1 LEVDL
6 VRWKPLLAVLLG
18 LLMVGMTAGSAS
30 AGPSNFPSWKVGP
43 VALNGVYD
51 PTPKNGSN
59 VTYEASGKL
68 EFDLNNHRLYGWISY
83 NGRRVPV
90 SWRYTVIKS
99 MDFDGYAMFPASSRS
114 RGLNVLELV
123 VYANGTVW
131 LFAKDS
137 NGGLVAL
144 KGISRELVNA
154 LNRVQVPTS
163 SVSDKEW
170 LWMIFTPHV
179 EKREIPVPLISLHPD
194 RVRTM
199 SAPETSTSQKTFE
212 YTYTVGW
219 WIFKSTLYIDVAL
232 ELHGPTILEDNGMY
246 GFDIMILDEGE
257 ISNGQKHSKSTPLFV
272 GDDGTS
278 LTSPVEV
285 GIVVP
290 YSSSLSL
297 EIQKVFFDYIGTTT
311 PSLDKIGLGWDI
323 LTVPFDG
330 SGINPINAVSLF
342 TSTEPKVL
350 YDKFP
355 PAHPPNVL
363 HASYENIRISSK
375 SQWMGGNVYVQR
387 AKGSGWG
394 AIKIY
399 FKAPVYYR
407 ISATQSGGFKQ
418 VGLLQDSV
426 SLSVFNP

>member
-1 LEVDL
+1 MK
-6 VRWKPLLAVLLG
+6 WKPLFAVLLG
-18 LLMVGMTAGSAS
+18 LLMVGVTAGSAS
-30 AGPSNFPSWKVGP
+30 AGLSNLPSGKVGH

-51 PTPKNGSN
+51 PTPKNGN
-59 VTYEASGKL
+59 GVTYGASGKL
-68 EFDLNNHRLYGWISY
+68 EFDLNNHRLYGWIAY
-83 NGRRVPV
+83 NGRRVPIF
-90 SWRYTVIKS
+90 WRYNVIKS
-99 MDFDGYAMFPASSRS
+99 TDFDGYAMFPASSRAG
-114 RGLNVLELV
+114 RLNVLELV

-131 LFAKDS
+131 LFARDS

-144 KGISRELVNA
+144 KGISRELINA
-154 LNRVQVPTS
+154 LNCAQVSTS

-179 EKREIPVPLISLHPD
+179 EKREIPVPPISLHPD
-194 RVRTM
+194 RVGTM
-199 SAPETSTSQKTFE
+199 SAPETSTSQETFE
-212 YTYTVGW
+212 YIYTVGW

-232 ELHGPTILEDNGMY
+232 ELHGPTILKDNGMY
-246 GFDIMILDEGE
+246 GFDIRILDEGE
-257 ISNGQKHSKSTPLFV
+257 ISNGQKHSKFTPLFV

-278 LTSPVEV
+278 LTEPVEV

-290 YSSSLSL
+290 HASSLSL
-297 EIQKVFFDYIGTTT
+297 EIQKIFFDYVGDVV
-311 PSLDKIGLGWDI
+311 PSLGKIGLGWDI
-323 LTVPFDG
+323 LTAPFDG

-363 HASYENIRISSK
+363 HAAYRNIRISSK
-375 SQWMGGNVYVQR
+375 SQWLGGDVYVQR
-387 AKGSGWG
+387 AGGSGLG
-394 AIKIY
+394 AIRVY

-407 ISATQSGGFKQ
+407 ISVTQSGGFKR